1 MLSKELL
8 AKVRYIEITTARLV
22 NTIFAGEYHSVFK
35 GRGMEFDEVRE
46 YDVQDDI
53 RDIDWNVTARM
64 GSPYTKKF
72 VEERELTVM
81 FLVDLSSSGQYGT
94 RGGKTKSETIAE
106 ICALLAFSAIKNN
119 DRVGLIIFTDV
130 VEKYVPPKKGRVHVL
145 RVVREILTFVPKHRR
160 TDLNSALKLLNDVV
174 TRHSTVFLIS
184 DFISEGYEK
193 LLRVSHKKHD
203 VTAIVVEDPTEKSF
217 PAVGGR
223 IDLEDAETGEVF
235 SLGLGRRFRD
245 RFTKAH
251 DDRQAGREKI
261 FSSAGLDFIT
271 VESGRDFIEPLIRF
285 FQKRMKRMQ
294 RR

>member
-1 MLSKELL
+1 MLTKELL

-22 NTIFAGEYHSVFK
+22 NTVFAGEYHSVFK

-46 YDVQDDI
+46 YDAQDDI

-64 GSPYTKKF
+64 GAPYTKKF

-81 FLVDLSSSGQYGT
+81 FLIDLSSSGQYGT

-119 DRVGLIIFTDV
+119 DRVGLIIFTDE
-130 VEKYVPPKKGRVHVL
+130 VEKYVPPKKGRLHVL
-145 RVVREILTFVPKHRR
+145 RVVREILSFSPRR
-160 TDLNSALKLLNDVV
+160 RKTDINCALKLLNDVV

-184 DFISEGYEK
+184 DFISENYEK
-193 LLRVSHKKHD
+193 MLRISHKKHD
-203 VTAIVVEDPTEKSF
+203 VTAIVVQDPTEKSF

-223 IDLEDAETGEVF
+223 IDLEDAETGEIF

-245 RFTKAH
+245 RFSKAH
-251 DDRQAGREKI
+251 EDRQAEREKI
-261 FSSAGLDFIT
+261 FTSAGLDFISI
-271 VESGRDFIEPLIRF
+271 ESGQKFIDPLIQF
-285 FQKRMKRMQ
+285 FKMRMKRMQ